1 MRSISKQEPTPLQVS
16 LKQVIH
22 DFQSGFWAVASDIVT
37 YDGTSFCKDEAYLSV
52 ITDTFI
58 ILRGIYER
66 WLGIMKWTEQRRSVT
81 PWYVA

>member
-1 MRSISKQEPTPLQVS
+1 MRSISKQEPTPSQISV
-16 LKQVIH
+16 KQVIN

-52 ITDTFI
+52 IADTFI

-66 WLGIMKWTEQRRSVT
+66 FRFITEWTG
-81 PWYVA
+81 